1 MKKPETNY
9 AFIDANNLHLG
20 MQAVGWPLSYPRFRH
35 YLRVQHGV
43 ARAYMFL
50 GRIPD
55 HRALHEGLRRAG
67 FDLILKEVS
76 YDPSGKPK
84 GNVDAELVL
93 QAAAVDYPN
102 YTQAVIV
109 TSDGDF
115 ACLVDF
121 LRDRG
126 KLRAVLSPSRA
137 KASALLKRAARERF
151 DTLAP
156 LRAMLEHKK

>member
-1 MKKPETNY
+1 MKKPQTNY

-20 MQAVGWPLSYPRFRH
+20 MQGVGWALSYPRFRH

-43 ARAYMFL
+43 GRAYMFL
-50 GRIPD
+50 GRLAT
-55 HRALHEGLRRAG
+55 HRALHERLRRDG
-67 FDLILKEVS
+67 FELILKEVS

-93 QAAAVDYPN
+93 HAAAIDYAK
-102 YTQAVIV
+102 YAQAVIV

-115 ACLVDF
+115 ASLVDF

-126 KLRAVLSPSRA
+126 KLRAVLSPSRT

-156 LRAMLEHKK
+156 LRATLEHKK